1 MEQTKKFTLT
11 VEHIKLVSHF
21 NVDWNSAENGAP
33 SVDPKR
39 PYGNSRVACDIY
51 EILHGEVVG
60 RATSKKEALSAEE
73 ETALLKLHQE
83 TKDALQV
90 ILATKSFT
98 PGIYEAPNYSH
109 DWKLVGAPVIKPAKA
124 PKKVKAS
131 PKE

>member
-1 MEQTKKFTLT
+1 MEQTKRFTLT
-11 VEHIKLVSHF
+11 AEHIKLVSHF
-21 NVDWNSAENGAP
+21 NIDWNDAETGAP

-51 EILHGEVVG
+51 EILNGEVVG
-60 RATSKKEALSAEE
+60 RANSKKEGLSDTEE
-73 ETALLKLHQE
+73 QALLKLHQE

-98 PGIYEAPNYSH
+98 PGVYEAPNYSH
-109 DWKLVGAPVIKPAKA
+109 DWKLVGAPVVKPIKA
-124 PKKVKAS
+124 PKKVKAT